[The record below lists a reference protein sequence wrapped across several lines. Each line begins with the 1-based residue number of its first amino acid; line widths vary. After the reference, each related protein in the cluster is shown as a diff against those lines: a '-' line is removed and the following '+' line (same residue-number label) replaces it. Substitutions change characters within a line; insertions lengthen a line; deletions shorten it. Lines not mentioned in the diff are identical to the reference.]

1 MVSSRE
7 RDSSTTRWAM
17 PCSRSPRAPAAAVTT
32 RFPQISEA
40 ISPPRLSDQGEG
52 GSGTRGVKDEF
63 DGFGGDLLHVGDEL
77 AQAVVVGDPLRV
89 MLGVLRR

>member
-1 MVSSRE
+1 MPPPPAKAEAELGEVGLLVS
-7 RDSSTTRWAM
+7 
-17 PCSRSPRAPAAAVTT
+17 
-32 RFPQISEA
+32 RFPQISEV

-63 DGFGGDLLHVGDEL
+63 DGFGGDLLHVSDEL

-89 MLGVLRR
+89 ALGVLRR